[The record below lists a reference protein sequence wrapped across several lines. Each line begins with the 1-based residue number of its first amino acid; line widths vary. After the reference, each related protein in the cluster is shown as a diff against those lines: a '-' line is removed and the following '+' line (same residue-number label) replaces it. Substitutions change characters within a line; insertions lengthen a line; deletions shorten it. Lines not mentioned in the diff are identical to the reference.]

1 MGWVVFFFA
10 ALVVFAALW
19 KLGKFDAA
27 SLQFLGAA
35 LLLALS
41 GYAWQGRPELP
52 GRPKP
57 PPSKQRL
64 PESDFAETRRD
75 MLGTFDR
82 ANQWLTIA
90 ESYQR
95 AGDTKSGADILQ
107 SALRNAPRDPDLWV
121 GLGNALVLHSD
132 GMMTPAAQLAFR
144 RAQEIAPNHP
154 GPRFFY
160 GLGLAQSGRFDEAE
174 RIWRGVLATAAP
186 DASWRPM
193 IEERLRM
200 IGEARAAG
208 QLPPAAG
215 PGAQPNAQGQAPDPA
230 GLPADQPVP
239 TP

>member
-1 MGWVVFFFA
+1 MMGWVLFLFI
-10 ALVVFAALW
+10 ALLVLAALW

-35 LLLALS
+35 LLLALA
-41 GYAWQGRPELP
+41 GYAWQGRPEL
-52 GRPKP
+52 GGQPKP
-57 PPSKQRL
+57 PPAKQRL
-64 PESDFAETRRD
+64 PDSDFAETRRD

-95 AGDTKSGADILQ
+95 AGDTRSGADIIQ
-107 SALRNAPRDPDLWV
+107 SALRNSPRDPDLWV
-121 GLGNALVLHSD
+121 GLGNALVLHAD

-144 RAQEIAPNHP
+144 RAQEIAPGHP

-174 RIWRGVLATAAP
+174 QLWRQVLATAPP

-200 IGEARAAG
+200 IAEARAAG
-208 QLPPAAG
+208 QLPPASSQG
-215 PGAQPNAQGQAPDPA
+215 PQRQPDPA
-230 GLPADQPVP
+230 ALPADQPVP